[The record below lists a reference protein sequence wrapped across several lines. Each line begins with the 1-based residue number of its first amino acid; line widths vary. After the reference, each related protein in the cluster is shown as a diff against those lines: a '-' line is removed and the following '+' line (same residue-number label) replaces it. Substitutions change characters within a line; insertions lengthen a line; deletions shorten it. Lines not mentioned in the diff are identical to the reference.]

1 MKKSKKFLSAVIASS
16 LFCAGLGFSV
26 SALDPIDDPNVSYI
40 GSDTTINGALTV
52 NGQIHGVADGTA
64 DTDAVNLGQM
74 NAAINKML
82 ASSGKVYTAGDHIS
96 IDSNNRISAVGVL
109 TYDSDTKDTITL
121 AGTGGTLLTNLRAG
135 SLTDSSTD
143 AVNGSQLF
151 SVKTAIDGFS
161 ADISANAA
169 SVTAMQSTVNTIN
182 TLVSDINTTISSY
195 SSSVANANLSNL
207 SQSGSNKL
215 FNVALKA
222 VREYFDSTSSAA
234 LTSAESV
241 SSNANVSPKAATA
254 SLSAASVAAPA
265 AKAPAVVPVADPVLD
280 TTDWKAELDKKADQ
294 SYVDAELAKKAN
306 VDASNIDVDAW
317 TKKLDTGVVEA
328 GNTGLISGG
337 KLADAI
343 AEAKKDRLVKTDG
356 KVITVGADSTAT
368 TVDFRNKDGNGRVVT
383 GIVTD
388 GADKTSA
395 ANVGYVNTV
404 AAYNAQAFNQKM
416 ESMRASLSKDMAKGV
431 SAASALAALH
441 PLDYDPN
448 DKLSFAVG
456 YGHYKDANSTAI
468 GAFYHPSANVLLN
481 AGVSIG
487 SGDNALNAG
496 AAFKLGKSSKYD
508 GVSKAELAR
517 DNAMLKKTLASQSE
531 EIEEN
536 EKRIEQLEKK
546 LASLNL

>member
-52 NGQIHGVADGTA
+52 NGQIHGVANGTA

-74 NAAINKML
+74 NKAIQDML
-82 ASSGKVYTAGDHIS
+82 ASGGKVYTAGDHIS

-109 TYDSDTKDTITL
+109 TYDSATKDTITL

-135 SLTDSSTD
+135 SLTSSSTD

-161 ADISANAA
+161 SDISANAA
-169 SVTAMQSTVNTIN
+169 SVTAMQTTVNTIN
-182 TLVSDINTTISSY
+182 TLVSDINSTISSY

-222 VREYFDSTSSAA
+222 VREYFDSNPTAA
-234 LTSAESV
+234 LASTEAV
-241 SSNANVSPKAATA
+241 SSNVNTTKAATD
-254 SLSAASVAAPA
+254 SLSVASVAAPA
-265 AKAPAVVPVADPVLD
+265 VKAPVAVPAADPVPD

-356 KVITVGADSTAT
+356 KVITVGADSAAT

-416 ESMRASLSKDMAKGV
+416 ESMRSSLSKDMAKGV

-531 EIEEN
+531 EIEDN

-546 LASLNL
+546 LAALNL

>member
-1 MKKSKKFLSAVIASS
+1 MIASS

-52 NGQIHGVADGTA
+52 NGQIHGVANGTA

-74 NAAINKML
+74 NEAINKML
-82 ASSGKVYTAGDHIS
+82 ASGGKVYTAGDHIS

-109 TYDSDTKDTITL
+109 TYDSATKDTITL
-121 AGTGGTLLTNLRAG
+121 QGTGGTLLTNLRAG
-135 SLTDSSTD
+135 SLTSSSTD

-161 ADISANAA
+161 SDISANAA
-169 SVTAMQSTVNTIN
+169 SVTAMQTTVNTIN

-222 VREYFDSTSSAA
+222 VREYFDSNSTAA
-234 LTSAESV
+234 IASTEAV
-241 SSNANVSPKAATA
+241 SSNVNTTKAATD
-254 SLSAASVAAPA
+254 SLSVVSVAAPA
-265 AKAPAVVPVADPVLD
+265 VKAPVAVPAADPVPD

-317 TKKLDTGVVEA
+317 TKRLDTGVVEA

-356 KVITVGADSTAT
+356 KVITVGADSAAT

-404 AAYNAQAFNQKM
+404 AAYNAQVFNQKM
-416 ESMRASLSKDMAKGV
+416 ESMRSSLSKDMAKGV

-546 LASLNL
+546 LAALNL

>member
-52 NGQIHGVADGTA
+52 NGQIHGVANGTA

-74 NAAINKML
+74 NKAIQDML
-82 ASSGKVYTAGDHIS
+82 ASGGKVYTAGDHIS
-96 IDSNNRISAVGVL
+96 IDSQNRISAVGVL
-109 TYDSDTKDTITL
+109 TYDSATKDTITL

-135 SLTDSSTD
+135 SLTSSSTD

-169 SVTAMQSTVNTIN
+169 SVTAMQTTVNTIN
-182 TLVSDINTTISSY
+182 TLVSDINSTISSY

-222 VREYFDSTSSAA
+222 VREYFDSNPTAA
-234 LTSAESV
+234 LASTEAV
-241 SSNANVSPKAATA
+241 SSNVNTTKAATD
-254 SLSAASVAAPA
+254 SLSVASVAASA
-265 AKAPAVVPVADPVLD
+265 VKAPVAVPAADPVPD

-306 VDASNIDVDAW
+306 VDASNIDVNAW

-356 KVITVGADSTAT
+356 KVITVGADSAAT

-416 ESMRASLSKDMAKGV
+416 ESMRSSLSKDMAKGV

-531 EIEEN
+531 EIEDN

-546 LASLNL
+546 LAALNL

>member
-16 LFCAGLGFSV
+16 LFCTGLGFSV

-52 NGQIHGVADGTA
+52 NGQIHGVANGTA

-74 NAAINKML
+74 NKAIQDML
-82 ASSGKVYTAGDHIS
+82 ASGGKVYTAGDHIS

-109 TYDSDTKDTITL
+109 TYDSATKDTITL

-135 SLTDSSTD
+135 SLTSSSTD

-161 ADISANAA
+161 SDISANAA
-169 SVTAMQSTVNTIN
+169 SVTAMQTTVNTIN
-182 TLVSDINTTISSY
+182 TLVSDINSTISSY

-222 VREYFDSTSSAA
+222 VREYFDSNPTAA
-234 LTSAESV
+234 LASTEAV
-241 SSNANVSPKAATA
+241 SSNVNTTKAATD
-254 SLSAASVAAPA
+254 SLSVASVAAPA
-265 AKAPAVVPVADPVLD
+265 VKAPVAVPAADPVPD

-356 KVITVGADSTAT
+356 KVITVGADSAAT

-546 LASLNL
+546 LAALNL

>member
-26 SALDPIDDPNVSYI
+26 SALDPINDPNVSYI

-52 NGQIHGVADGTA
+52 NGQIHGVANGTA

-74 NAAINKML
+74 NEAIRNML
-82 ASSGKVYTAGDHIS
+82 ASGGKVYTAGDHIS

-109 TYDSDTKDTITL
+109 TYDSATKDTITL

-135 SLTDSSTD
+135 SLTSSSTD

-161 ADISANAA
+161 SDISANAA
-169 SVTAMQSTVNTIN
+169 SVTAMQTTVNTIN
-182 TLVSDINTTISSY
+182 TLVSDINSTISSY

-222 VREYFDSTSSAA
+222 VREYFDSNPTAA
-234 LTSAESV
+234 LASTEAV
-241 SSNANVSPKAATA
+241 SSNANTTKAATD
-254 SLSAASVAAPA
+254 SLSVASVAAPA
-265 AKAPAVVPVADPVLD
+265 AKAPAIVPAADPVTD

-416 ESMRASLSKDMAKGV
+416 ESMRSSLSKDMAKGV

-456 YGHYKDANSTAI
+456 YGHYKDANATAI

>member
-52 NGQIHGVADGTA
+52 NGQIHGVANGTA

-74 NAAINKML
+74 NKAIQDML
-82 ASSGKVYTAGDHIS
+82 ASGGKVYTAGDHIS

-109 TYDSDTKDTITL
+109 TYDSATKDTITL
-121 AGTGGTLLTNLRAG
+121 QGTGGTLLTNLRAG
-135 SLTDSSTD
+135 SLTSSSTD

-161 ADISANAA
+161 SDISANAA
-169 SVTAMQSTVNTIN
+169 SVTAMQTTVNTIN

-222 VREYFDSTSSAA
+222 VREYFDSNSTAA
-234 LTSAESV
+234 LASTEAV
-241 SSNANVSPKAATA
+241 SSNVNTTKVATD
-254 SLSAASVAAPA
+254 SLSVASVAAPA
-265 AKAPAVVPVADPVLD
+265 VKAPVAVPAADPVPD

-356 KVITVGADSTAT
+356 KVITVGADSAAT

-416 ESMRASLSKDMAKGV
+416 ESMRSSLSKDMAKGV

-546 LASLNL
+546 LAALNL

>member
-52 NGQIHGVADGTA
+52 NGQIHGVANGTA

-74 NAAINKML
+74 NKAIQDML
-82 ASSGKVYTAGDHIS
+82 ASGGKVYTAGDHIS

-109 TYDSDTKDTITL
+109 TYDSATKDTITL
-121 AGTGGTLLTNLRAG
+121 QGTGGTLLTNLRAG
-135 SLTDSSTD
+135 SLTSSSTD

-169 SVTAMQSTVNTIN
+169 SVTAMQTTVNTIN
-182 TLVSDINTTISSY
+182 TLVSDINSTISSY

-222 VREYFDSTSSAA
+222 VREYFDSNSTAA
-234 LTSAESV
+234 LASTEAV
-241 SSNANVSPKAATA
+241 SSNVNTTKAATD
-254 SLSAASVAAPA
+254 SLSVASVAAPA
-265 AKAPAVVPVADPVLD
+265 VKAPVAVPAADPVPD

-328 GNTGLISGG
+328 SNTGLISGG

-356 KVITVGADSTAT
+356 KVITVGADSAAT

-416 ESMRASLSKDMAKGV
+416 ESMRSSLSKDMAKGV

-531 EIEEN
+531 EIEDN

-546 LASLNL
+546 LAALNL

>member
-52 NGQIHGVADGTA
+52 NGQIHGVANGTA

-74 NAAINKML
+74 NKAIQDML
-82 ASSGKVYTAGDHIS
+82 ASGGKVYTAGDHIS

-109 TYDSDTKDTITL
+109 TYDSATKDTITL

-135 SLTDSSTD
+135 SLTSSSTD

-169 SVTAMQSTVNTIN
+169 SVTAMQTTVNTIN
-182 TLVSDINTTISSY
+182 TLVSDINSTISSY

-222 VREYFDSTSSAA
+222 VREYFDSNPTAA
-234 LTSAESV
+234 LASTEAV
-241 SSNANVSPKAATA
+241 SSNVNTTKAATD
-254 SLSAASVAAPA
+254 SLSVASVAAPA
-265 AKAPAVVPVADPVLD
+265 VKAPAIVPAADPVPD

-306 VDASNIDVDAW
+306 VDASNIDVNAW

-343 AEAKKDRLVKTDG
+343 TEAKKDRLVKTDG

-416 ESMRASLSKDMAKGV
+416 ESMRSSLSKDMAKGV

-531 EIEEN
+531 EIEDN

-546 LASLNL
+546 LAALNL

>member
-52 NGQIHGVADGTA
+52 NGQIHGVANGTA

-74 NAAINKML
+74 NKAIQDML
-82 ASSGKVYTAGDHIS
+82 ASGGKVYTAGDHIS

-109 TYDSDTKDTITL
+109 TYDSATKDTITL
-121 AGTGGTLLTNLRAG
+121 QGTGGTLLTNLRAG
-135 SLTDSSTD
+135 SLTSSSTD

-161 ADISANAA
+161 SDISANAA
-169 SVTAMQSTVNTIN
+169 SVTAMQTTVNTIN
-182 TLVSDINTTISSY
+182 TLVSDINSTISSY

-222 VREYFDSTSSAA
+222 VREYFDSNSTAVLASTEA
-234 LTSAESV
+234 V
-241 SSNANVSPKAATA
+241 SSNVNTTKAATD
-254 SLSAASVAAPA
+254 SLSVASVAAPA
-265 AKAPAVVPVADPVLD
+265 VKAPVAVPAADPVPD

-356 KVITVGADSTAT
+356 KVITVGADSAAT

-416 ESMRASLSKDMAKGV
+416 ESMRSSLSKDMAKGV

-531 EIEEN
+531 EIEDN

-546 LASLNL
+546 LAALNL

>member
-52 NGQIHGVADGTA
+52 NGQIHGVANGTA

-74 NAAINKML
+74 NKAIQDML
-82 ASSGKVYTAGDHIS
+82 ASGGKVYTAGDHIS

-109 TYDSDTKDTITL
+109 TYDSATKDTITL
-121 AGTGGTLLTNLRAG
+121 QGTGGTLLTNLRAG
-135 SLTDSSTD
+135 SLTSSSTD

-161 ADISANAA
+161 SDISANAA
-169 SVTAMQSTVNTIN
+169 SVTAMQTTVNTIN
-182 TLVSDINTTISSY
+182 TLVSDINSTISSY

-222 VREYFDSTSSAA
+222 VREYFDSNPTAA
-234 LTSAESV
+234 LASTEAG
-241 SSNANVSPKAATA
+241 SSNVNTTKAATD
-254 SLSAASVAAPA
+254 SLSVASVAAPA
-265 AKAPAVVPVADPVLD
+265 VKAPVAVPAADPVPD

-343 AEAKKDRLVKTDG
+343 TEAKKDRLVKTDG
-356 KVITVGADSTAT
+356 KVITVGADSAAT

-416 ESMRASLSKDMAKGV
+416 ESMRSSLSKDMAKGV

-546 LASLNL
+546 LAALNL

>member
-1 MKKSKKFLSAVIASS
+1 MIASS

-52 NGQIHGVADGTA
+52 NGQIHGVANGTA

-74 NAAINKML
+74 NKAIQDML
-82 ASSGKVYTAGDHIS
+82 ASGGKVYTAGDHIS

-135 SLTDSSTD
+135 SLTSSSTD

-161 ADISANAA
+161 SDISANAA
-169 SVTAMQSTVNTIN
+169 SVTAMQTTVNTIN
-182 TLVSDINTTISSY
+182 TLVSDINSTISSY

-222 VREYFDSTSSAA
+222 VREYFDSNPTAA
-234 LTSAESV
+234 LASTEAV
-241 SSNANVSPKAATA
+241 SSNVNTTKAATD
-254 SLSAASVAAPA
+254 SLSVASVAAPA
-265 AKAPAVVPVADPVLD
+265 VKAPVAVPAADPVPD

-306 VDASNIDVDAW
+306 VDASNIDVNAW

-416 ESMRASLSKDMAKGV
+416 ESMRSSLSKDMAKGV

-546 LASLNL
+546 LAALNL

>member
-52 NGQIHGVADGTA
+52 NGQIHGVANGTA

-74 NAAINKML
+74 NKAIQDML
-82 ASSGKVYTAGDHIS
+82 ASGGKVYTAGDHIS

-109 TYDSDTKDTITL
+109 TYDSATKDTITL
-121 AGTGGTLLTNLRAG
+121 QGTGGTLLTNLRAG
-135 SLTDSSTD
+135 SLTSSSTD

-161 ADISANAA
+161 SDISANAA
-169 SVTAMQSTVNTIN
+169 SVTAMQTTVNTIN
-182 TLVSDINTTISSY
+182 TLVSDINSTISSY

-222 VREYFDSTSSAA
+222 VREYFDSNSTAA
-234 LTSAESV
+234 LASTEAG
-241 SSNANVSPKAATA
+241 SSNVNTTKAATD
-254 SLSAASVAAPA
+254 SLSVASVAAPA
-265 AKAPAVVPVADPVLD
+265 VKAPVAVPAADPVPD

-343 AEAKKDRLVKTDG
+343 TEAKKDRLVKTDG
-356 KVITVGADSTAT
+356 KVITVGADSAAT

-416 ESMRASLSKDMAKGV
+416 ESMRSSLSKDMAKGV

-546 LASLNL
+546 LAALNL

>member
-52 NGQIHGVADGTA
+52 NGQIHGVANGTA

-74 NAAINKML
+74 NKAIQDML
-82 ASSGKVYTAGDHIS
+82 ASGGKVYTAGDHIS

-109 TYDSDTKDTITL
+109 TYDSATKDTITL

-135 SLTDSSTD
+135 SLTSSSTD

-161 ADISANAA
+161 SDISANAA
-169 SVTAMQSTVNTIN
+169 SVTAMQTTVNTIN
-182 TLVSDINTTISSY
+182 TLVSDINSTISSY

-222 VREYFDSTSSAA
+222 VREYFDSNSTAVLASTEA
-234 LTSAESV
+234 V
-241 SSNANVSPKAATA
+241 SSNVNTTKAATD
-254 SLSAASVAAPA
+254 SLSVASVAAPA
-265 AKAPAVVPVADPVLD
+265 VKAPVAVPAADPVPD

-416 ESMRASLSKDMAKGV
+416 ESMRSSLSKDMAKGV

-546 LASLNL
+546 LAALNL

>member
-16 LFCAGLGFSV
+16 LFCTGLGFSV

-52 NGQIHGVADGTA
+52 NGQIHGVANGTA

-74 NAAINKML
+74 NKAIQDML
-82 ASSGKVYTAGDHIS
+82 ASGGKVYTAGDHIS

-109 TYDSDTKDTITL
+109 TYDSATKDTITL

-135 SLTDSSTD
+135 SLTSSSTD

-161 ADISANAA
+161 SDISANAA
-169 SVTAMQSTVNTIN
+169 SVTAMQTTVNTIN
-182 TLVSDINTTISSY
+182 TLVSDINSTISSY

-222 VREYFDSTSSAA
+222 VREYFDSNPTAA
-234 LTSAESV
+234 LASTEAV
-241 SSNANVSPKAATA
+241 SSNVNTTKAATD
-254 SLSAASVAAPA
+254 SLSVASVAAPA
-265 AKAPAVVPVADPVLD
+265 VKASVAVPAADPVPD

-343 AEAKKDRLVKTDG
+343 AEAKKDRLIKTDG

-416 ESMRASLSKDMAKGV
+416 ESMRSSLSKDMAKGV

-531 EIEEN
+531 EIEDN

-546 LASLNL
+546 LAALNL

>member
-1 MKKSKKFLSAVIASS
+1 MKKSKKFLTAVIVSS

-26 SALDPIDDPNVSYI
+26 SALNPIDDPNVSYI

-52 NGQIHGVADGTA
+52 NGQIHGVANGTA

-74 NAAINKML
+74 NKAIQDML
-82 ASSGKVYTAGDHIS
+82 ASGGKVYTAGEHIS

-109 TYDSDTKDTITL
+109 TYDSATKDTITL
-121 AGTGGTLLTNLRAG
+121 QGRGGTLLTNLRNG
-135 SLTDSSTD
+135 SVTSSSTD

-151 SVKTAIDGFS
+151 TIKSAIDGFNS
-161 ADISANAA
+161 DISANAA
-169 SVTAMQSTVNTIN
+169 SVSAMQTTVNTIN
-182 TLVSDINTTISSY
+182 TLVSDINTAVSSY

-222 VREYFDSTSSAA
+222 VREYFSSNSMASLASTDA
-234 LTSAESV
+234 V
-241 SSNANVSPKAATA
+241 SSNVNTTKAATD
-254 SLSAASVAAPA
+254 SLSVASVAAPV
-265 AKAPAVVPVADPVLD
+265 AKAPVAVPAADPVTD

-306 VDASNIDVDAW
+306 VDASNIDVNAW
-317 TKKLDTGVVEA
+317 TKKLDIGVVEA

-343 AEAKKDRLVKTDG
+343 TEAKKDRLVKTDG
-356 KVITVGADSTAT
+356 KVITVGADSAAT

-416 ESMRASLSKDMAKGV
+416 ESMKSSLSKDMAKGV

-531 EIEEN
+531 EIEDN

-546 LASLNL
+546 LAALNL

>member
-52 NGQIHGVADGTA
+52 NGQIHGVANGTA

-74 NAAINKML
+74 NKAIQDML
-82 ASSGKVYTAGDHIS
+82 ASGGKVYTAGDHIS

-109 TYDSDTKDTITL
+109 TYDSATKDTITL

-135 SLTDSSTD
+135 SLTSSSTD

-169 SVTAMQSTVNTIN
+169 SVTAMQTTVNTIN
-182 TLVSDINTTISSY
+182 TLVSDINSIISSY

-222 VREYFDSTSSAA
+222 VREYFDSNPTAA
-234 LTSAESV
+234 LASTEVV
-241 SSNANVSPKAATA
+241 SSNVNTTKAATD
-254 SLSAASVAAPA
+254 SLSVASVAAPA
-265 AKAPAVVPVADPVLD
+265 VKAPVAVPAADPVPD

-343 AEAKKDRLVKTDG
+343 TEAKKDRLVKTDG

-416 ESMRASLSKDMAKGV
+416 ESMRSSLSKDMAKGV

-531 EIEEN
+531 EIEDN

-546 LASLNL
+546 LAALNL

>member
-52 NGQIHGVADGTA
+52 NGQIHGVANGTA

-74 NAAINKML
+74 NKAIQDML
-82 ASSGKVYTAGDHIS
+82 ASGGKVYTAGDHIS

-135 SLTDSSTD
+135 SLTSSSTD

-161 ADISANAA
+161 SDISANAA
-169 SVTAMQSTVNTIN
+169 SVTAMQTTVNTIN
-182 TLVSDINTTISSY
+182 TLVSDINSTISSY

-222 VREYFDSTSSAA
+222 VREYFDSNPTAA
-234 LTSAESV
+234 LASTEAV
-241 SSNANVSPKAATA
+241 SSNVNTTKAATD
-254 SLSAASVAAPA
+254 SLSVASVAAPA
-265 AKAPAVVPVADPVLD
+265 VKAPVAVPAADPVPD

-306 VDASNIDVDAW
+306 VDASNIDVNAW

-416 ESMRASLSKDMAKGV
+416 ESMRSSLSKDMAKGV

-546 LASLNL
+546 LAALNL